1 MILGILLL
9 LATFTGIESTPFA
22 VAVVA
27 AVVYKTFK
35 KIRHGAF
42 FVGGGVA

>member
-22 VAVVA
+22 VAVLA
-27 AVVYKTFK
+27 AVGYKAWK
-35 KIRHGAF
+35 KFRHGVF
-42 FVGGGVA
+42 FAGGGIA